1 MSRLR
6 SEERLSS
13 TRDNGYAGGADVQ
26 TVSTPKRDDDD
37 RQRSR
42 AEQRRREDLLLRRY
56 AATRSPAVR
65 DELVRALMPLA
76 RSLAMRYRGG
86 SEPLEDL
93 VGVANLGLVKAI
105 DRFDPE
111 RGRPF
116 TAFAVPT
123 ILGELRRHFRDHVWT
138 VHLPRGLGELTM
150 ALDDAT
156 GRLTESLGRSPTV
169 AELAAELNVGTEE
182 VLEGMHAG
190 EARKTLSLD
199 APANRRDEDSGPAI
213 DSVRSEE
220 HGYDAVEARLA
231 SRVANLDEREWRVLR
246 LKFVDGLTQYEIADQ
261 LGVSQMQIS
270 RVMRKALHKLLAAV
284 RGAEPPVPV

>member
-1 MSRLR
+1 MQAVTIARGLD
-6 SEERLSS
+6 EES
-13 TRDNGYAGGADVQ
+13 T
-26 TVSTPKRDDDD
+26 
-37 RQRSR
+37 RSR
-42 AEQRRREDLLLRRY
+42 AEQRRREDVLLRRY
-56 AATRSPAVR
+56 AATRSDALR
-65 DELVRALMPLA
+65 DQLVRAFLPLA

-105 DRFDPE
+105 DRFDPA

-150 ALDDAT
+150 ALDAAT
-156 GRLTESLGRSPTV
+156 SRLTESLGRSPTV
-169 AELAAELNVGTEE
+169 AELAAELEVSTEA
-182 VLEGMHAG
+182 VLEAMHAG

-199 APANRRDEDSGPAI
+199 APSSRGDEDSGPAI
-213 DSVRSEE
+213 DSVRSDEY
-220 HGYDAVEARLA
+220 GYDAVEAGLA
-231 SRVANLDEREWRVLR
+231 ANVANLDEREWRVLR
-246 LKFVDGLTQYEIADQ
+246 LKFVDGFTQYEIADQ

-270 RVMRKALHKLLAAV
+270 RVMRKALHKLLDAV
-284 RGAEPPVPV
+284 QGAEPPVPL